1 MKVLL
6 INGSPHVKGC
16 TATALEEV
24 AQTLNKCGFDT
35 KTSWIG
41 ARHISGCVACNQ
53 CRTTGQCVFNNDM
66 VNIVAAEASEC
77 DGFVFGSPVYYAS
90 PNGTLLSFMDR
101 LFYSAA
107 EKLEFKPA
115 ACIVSCRRGGATASF
130 DVINKY
136 FSINNM
142 PIVTSQYW
150 NQVHGNT
157 PDEVRQD
164 FEGLQTMRTLAR
176 NMAWMLNCIEAGK
189 AQGLNHPE
197 LEPWQNTN
205 FIR

>member
-1 MKVLL
+1 M
-6 INGSPHVKGC
+6 
-16 TATALEEV
+16 
-24 AQTLNKCGFDT
+24 T
-35 KTSWIG
+35 K
-41 ARHISGCVACNQ
+41 SG
-53 CRTTGQCVFNNDM
+53 
-66 VNIVAAEASEC
+66 
-77 DGFVFGSPVYYAS
+77 
-90 PNGTLLSFMDR
+90 
-101 LFYSAA
+101 
-107 EKLEFKPA
+107 A

-164 FEGLQTMRTLAR
+164 AEGLQTMRTLAR

-189 AQGLNHPE
+189 ARGLNHPE